1 MINHENL
8 KKACKILDT
17 DYIDYGG
24 KISRW
29 VDPTADYND
38 CSCGC
43 KHFVPLYDEKYKG
56 PSIDFGVCTNAKSR
70 RYGLL
75 TFEHQAGYG
84 CFELEKIK

>member
-1 MINHENL
+1 MISRENL

-17 DYIDYGG
+17 DYINYGG

-29 VDPTADYND
+29 LDPNADYDD

-43 KHFVPLYDEKYKG
+43 KHFIPLYNDKIEAADV
-56 PSIDFGVCTNAKSR
+56 DFGVCTKEKSK

-75 TFEHQAGYG
+75 TFEHQAGHG